1 MSPGEREM
9 KRRTFLYLSAAA
21 AALRVASS
29 SAWAQAYPARSVRV
43 IVPFAPGGQVD
54 VVGRLIAQRLSE
66 QLGQQFYV
74 ENVSGAGSTIGAGR
88 AAQAAPDGYT
98 ILIADGIAF
107 TANPSLYAKVPY
119 DATRD
124 FDPVAAPATTMQ
136 VLAVNPS
143 IAARSI
149 QELVALIKA
158 NPGKYSYASA
168 GVGTGA
174 HLTGELFRIS
184 LGLDLVHVPYNSGGQ
199 AIAAAVGGHTPIS
212 FGSPAATIPQV
223 KDAKLRAL
231 AVGGKKRVRELPE
244 VPTMREVGFA
254 AVECDTSML
263 VLVPAGVPRE
273 IRARF
278 PAGVARPGPSPQ
290 GGARLFA
297 LAFAPSTATADE
309 VAALI
314 KRELPKWAGV
324 IRAAGIKPN

>member
-1 MSPGEREM
+1 M
-9 KRRTFLYLSAAA
+9 KRRTFLYLGAAA

-29 SAWAQAYPARSVRV
+29 SAWAQAYPARPVRV

-54 VVGRLIAQRLSE
+54 VVARLIAQRLSE

-124 FDPVAAPATTMQ
+124 FEAVAAPATTMQ
-136 VLAVNPS
+136 VLAVNPA

-168 GVGTGA
+168 GVGTSRTSRGSCSA
-174 HLTGELFRIS
+174 SRSASISCTCLT
-184 LGLDLVHVPYNSGGQ
+184 
-199 AIAAAVGGHTPIS
+199 IAED
-212 FGSPAATIPQV
+212 
-223 KDAKLRAL
+223 K
-231 AVGGKKRVRELPE
+231 
-244 VPTMREVGFA
+244 
-254 AVECDTSML
+254 
-263 VLVPAGVPRE
+263 
-273 IRARF
+273 
-278 PAGVARPGPSPQ
+278 PSQP
-290 GGARLFA
+290 
-297 LAFAPSTATADE
+297 PSQ
-309 VAALI
+309 
-314 KRELPKWAGV
+314 V
-324 IRAAGIKPN
+324 IRPFLSDRRPRPFRK

>member
-1 MSPGEREM
+1 M

-21 AALRVASS
+21 AALRVAPS
-29 SAWAQAYPARSVRV
+29 SAWAQAYPARPVRV

-124 FDPVAAPATTMQ
+124 FDPVAAPATTME

-223 KDAKLRAL
+223 KDGKLRAL

-273 IRARF
+273 IIARLHDE
-278 PAGVARPGPSPQ
+278 VARAVALPDVE
-290 GGARLFA
+290 ARLVA
-297 LAFAPSTATADE
+297 LGFEPSTATADE